1 MLTLHH
7 AASFTSR
14 VGQLSS
20 NVRRRNMH
28 LPPSP
33 LQIARAELVRS
44 NDLSDYEAV
53 DVAWVSMI
61 KAANTRPEQNEH
73 KRLVALLD
81 MADAEVVRL
90 VLHLP
95 QVDVLLNLTPPL
107 ESLLTSRHERLDL
120 ERTTDEMND
129 VRQSRHHDPKAALRS
144 LAEILK
150 RIRNRRA
157 HGFKTP
163 FAPRDQEILGAAAP
177 VLRAMAKASI
187 DAADA

>member
-1 MLTLHH
+1 MHH
-7 AASFTSR
+7 P
-14 VGQLSS
+14 
-20 NVRRRNMH
+20 N
-28 LPPSP
+28 SP
-33 LQIARAELVRS
+33 LEIARAELQRS

-53 DVAWVSMI
+53 DVAWVSMV
-61 KAANTRPEQNEH
+61 KAANTRQEPNEH

-81 MADAEVVRL
+81 QADAAVVKT

-95 QVDVLLNLTPPL
+95 QVDTLLNLQPPL
-107 ESLLTSRHERLDL
+107 ESILTSPHERLDL
-120 ERTTDEMND
+120 ERTAREMNS
-129 VRQSRHHDPKAALRS
+129 VREKRDQDPKAALRA

-157 HGFKTP
+157 HGFKTLY
-163 FAPRDQEILGAAAP
+163 APRDQEILGAAAP